1 MGNKNRYKSKS
12 LFDMQFITSSIST
25 TLVLLLL
32 GLVVFFVLTAHNMSV
47 YVRENISFSV
57 LISDDMKEAD
67 ILKLQKK
74 LNQEP
79 FVKQSE
85 YISKKQA
92 LKEQTEAM
100 GTDPEEFLGYNPFTA
115 SLEIK
120 LHSDY
125 ANSDSIAKIE
135 KMIKKNSN
143 IQDVLYRKEL
153 IDAVNENIRNL
164 KPTQK
169 LTRDYLVSLL
179 TAVLLALAVVL
190 TFISF
195 ALINNTIRL
204 AIYSKRFLI
213 HTMKLVG
220 ASWSFIRG
228 PFLRKNVWSGVLAGM
243 LADAILMGTAYWAVT
258 YEQELIQVITPEVM
272 LIVCGSVLVF
282 GIVITW
288 LCAYISM
295 NKYLRMKANT
305 LYYI

>member
-1 MGNKNRYKSKS
+1 MP
-12 LFDMQFITSSIST
+12 I
-25 TLVLLLL
+25 
-32 GLVVFFVLTAHNMSV
+32 LTVS
-47 YVRENISFSV
+47 
-57 LISDDMKEAD
+57 
-67 ILKLQKK
+67 
-74 LNQEP
+74 
-79 FVKQSE
+79 
-85 YISKKQA
+85 
-92 LKEQTEAM
+92 
-100 GTDPEEFLGYNPFTA
+100 
-115 SLEIK
+115 
-120 LHSDY
+120 
-125 ANSDSIAKIE
+125 KIE

-153 IDAVNENIRNL
+153 IDAVNENIRNI
-164 KPTQK
+164 
-169 LTRDYLVSLL
+169 SL
-179 TAVLLALAVVL
+179 VLLALAVVL

-272 LIVCGSVLVF
+272 LIVCGSVLIF

>member
-1 MGNKNRYKSKS
+1 MKTKGKNNSVSY
-12 LFDMQFITSSIST
+12 FDMQFITSSIST

-32 GLVVFFVLTAHNMSV
+32 GLVVFFVLGAHNLSV
-47 YVRENISFSV
+47 YVKENINFSI
-57 LISDDMKEAD
+57 LISDDMKESD

-79 FVKQSE
+79 FVKETE

-100 GTDPEEFLGYNPFTA
+100 GTDPQEFLGYNPFTA
-115 SLEIK
+115 SIEIK

-135 KMIKKNSN
+135 KKIKKNTN
-143 IQDVLYRKEL
+143 IQEVLYQKDL
-153 IDAVNENIRNL
+153 IDAVNDNIRNI
-164 KPTQK
+164 
-169 LTRDYLVSLL
+169 SLM
-179 TAVLLALAVVL
+179 LLGLAVIL

-204 AIYSKRFLI
+204 TIYSKRFLI

-220 ASWSFIRG
+220 ANWGFIRR
-228 PFLRKNVWSGVLAGM
+228 PFLRRNFWIGVLSAIV
-243 LADAILMGTAYWAVT
+243 ADAILWGAAYWLVS
-258 YEQELIQVITPEVM
+258 YEPELIRVITTNVM
-272 LIVCGSVLVF
+272 LMVSVSVLVF
-282 GIVITW
+282 GVLITW
-288 LCAYISM
+288 LCALLSI
-295 NKYLRMKANT
+295 NKYLRMKAST

>member
-1 MGNKNRYKSKS
+1 MGNKSRYKSS
-12 LFDMQFITSSIST
+12 SIFDMQFITSSIST

-32 GLVVFFVLTAHNMSV
+32 GLVVFFVLTAHNLSV
-47 YVRENISFSV
+47 YVRENISFSI

-115 SLEIK
+115 SIEIK

-135 KMIKKNSN
+135 KMVKRNSN

-153 IDAVNENIRNL
+153 IDAVNDNIRNI
-164 KPTQK
+164 
-169 LTRDYLVSLL
+169 SL
-179 TAVLLALAVVL
+179 VLLALAVVL

-220 ASWSFIRG
+220 ASWSFIRR
-228 PFLRKNVWSGVLAGM
+228 PFLRRNVWSGVLAAVV
-243 LADAILMGTAYWAVT
+243 ADNGDGLLGSDIRAGIASGNHSRSHAYRLCECVGVWNGDYVAVC
-258 YEQELIQVITPEVM
+258 LH
-272 LIVCGSVLVF
+272 F
-282 GIVITW
+282 H
-288 LCAYISM
+288 
-295 NKYLRMKANT
+295 
-305 LYYI
+305 

>member
-1 MGNKNRYKSKS
+1 MSGLMQS
-12 LFDMQFITSSIST
+12 L
-25 TLVLLLL
+25 
-32 GLVVFFVLTAHNMSV
+32 
-47 YVRENISFSV
+47 R
-57 LISDDMKEAD
+57 
-67 ILKLQKK
+67 
-74 LNQEP
+74 
-79 FVKQSE
+79 
-85 YISKKQA
+85 A
-92 LKEQTEAM
+92 LA
-100 GTDPEEFLGYNPFTA
+100 
-115 SLEIK
+115 
-120 LHSDY
+120 
-125 ANSDSIAKIE
+125 
-135 KMIKKNSN
+135 
-143 IQDVLYRKEL
+143 R
-153 IDAVNENIRNL
+153 L

>member
-1 MGNKNRYKSKS
+1 MGNKSRYKSS
-12 LFDMQFITSSIST
+12 SIFDMQFITSSIST

-32 GLVVFFVLTAHNMSV
+32 GLVVFFVLTAHNLSV
-47 YVRENISFSV
+47 YVRENISFSI

-67 ILKLQKK
+67 ILKLQKR

-115 SLEIK
+115 SIEIK

-135 KMIKKNSN
+135 KMVKRNSN

-153 IDAVNENIRNL
+153 IDAVNDNIRNI
-164 KPTQK
+164 
-169 LTRDYLVSLL
+169 SL
-179 TAVLLALAVVL
+179 VLLALAVVL

-220 ASWSFIRG
+220 ASWSFIRR
-228 PFLRKNVWSGVLAGM
+228 PFLRRNVWSGVLAAVV
-243 LADAILMGTAYWAVT
+243 ADAILMGTAYWAVT
-258 YEQELIQVITPEVM
+258 YEQELLQ
-272 LIVCGSVLVF
+272 LIVCASVLVF
-282 GIVITW
+282 GMVITW
-288 LCAYISM
+288 LCAYISI
-295 NKYLRMKANT
+295 NKYLRMRANT

>member
-153 IDAVNENIRNL
+153 IDAVNENIRNI
-164 KPTQK
+164 
-169 LTRDYLVSLL
+169 SL
-179 TAVLLALAVVL
+179 VLLALAVVL

-228 PFLRKNVWSGVLAGM
+228 PFLRKNGWSGVLAGM

>member
-1 MGNKNRYKSKS
+1 MSGWMQS
-12 LFDMQFITSSIST
+12 L
-25 TLVLLLL
+25 
-32 GLVVFFVLTAHNMSV
+32 
-47 YVRENISFSV
+47 R
-57 LISDDMKEAD
+57 
-67 ILKLQKK
+67 
-74 LNQEP
+74 
-79 FVKQSE
+79 
-85 YISKKQA
+85 A
-92 LKEQTEAM
+92 LA
-100 GTDPEEFLGYNPFTA
+100 
-115 SLEIK
+115 
-120 LHSDY
+120 
-125 ANSDSIAKIE
+125 
-135 KMIKKNSN
+135 
-143 IQDVLYRKEL
+143 R
-153 IDAVNENIRNL
+153 L